1 MWSCGGWVMF
11 ESLSTYQW
19 LDCHYVLPP
28 KVDIIVIPVAVS
40 GGISIIAFYL
50 RSNFG
55 SIKWIWLNL
64 HKYLFWTADMY

>member
-1 MWSCGGWVMF
+1 MEDG
-11 ESLSTYQW
+11 LQLKKNQW

-28 KVDIIVIPVAVS
+28 KVDIIVIPGAVF

-55 SIKWIWLNL
+55 TIKRIWLNL